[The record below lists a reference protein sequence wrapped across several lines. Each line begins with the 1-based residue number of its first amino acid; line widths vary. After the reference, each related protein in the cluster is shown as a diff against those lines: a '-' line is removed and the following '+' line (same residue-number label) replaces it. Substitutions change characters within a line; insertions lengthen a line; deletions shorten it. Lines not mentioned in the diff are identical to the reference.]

1 MVAAST
7 CLLLLVVCSGAGAA
21 PRLPKLSPEGLGAAH
36 FGMRVDQAES
46 ALSTPIEVAPSVGGC
61 SFWTL
66 PGGVEGIAFGG
77 RLAYIGVGRRG
88 IKTTRGVEVGDGL
101 VRLRHRY
108 RGRLHG
114 GRSGSLAGP
123 VTRLFSTE
131 RRGDARYELE
141 FDIDAG
147 RVASISAGTRH
158 TIETFGE
165 CA

>member
-1 MVAAST
+1 VVAAST
-7 CLLLLVVCSGAGAA
+7 CLLLLAVCSGAGAD
-21 PRLPKLSPEGLGAAH
+21 PRLPRLSPEGLGAAD

-46 ALSTPIEVAPSVGGC
+46 ALGTPIEVAPSVGGC

-66 PGGVEGIAFGG
+66 PGGAEGIAFGG

-88 IKTTRGVEVGDGL
+88 IKTTRGVEIGDGL
-101 VRLRHRY
+101 TRLRHRY

-123 VTRLFSTE
+123 AMRLFSTE
-131 RRGDARYELE
+131 RRGDTRYELE
-141 FDIDAG
+141 FVIFKG
-147 RVASISAGTRH
+147 RVSGISAGTRH